1 MVGLTLTLDQ
11 GQFFYLWDQGHCG
24 SCWKK
29 WGVAATDVCPCGEHQ
44 TMSHIVNSCPQ
55 TKLEGGWAAA
65 IALSWMTE
73 LLKLKIWEQ
82 FVIIY
87 FFLNV
92 ITILM
97 LSVVCTFGLP
107 DVDEHAISNNDLAS
121 AQQRHT
127 QTVHKAMVRWDRMRT
142 HHSTWSDVPTAE
154 FIKQLKQKITVFF
167 KDVSCVIKDQRYWRE
182 TKYKP
187 YHKAHC
193 NK

>member
-1 MVGLTLTLDQ
+1 
-11 GQFFYLWDQGHCG
+11 
-24 SCWKK
+24 
-29 WGVAATDVCPCGEHQ
+29 
-44 TMSHIVNSCPQ
+44 MSHIVNSCPQ
-55 TKLEGGWAAA
+55 TNLEGGWAAA

-73 LLKLKIWEQ
+73 LLKLEIWEQ

-87 FFLNV
+87 FFPNV
-92 ITILM
+92 LTILM

-154 FIKQLKQKITVFF
+154 FIKQLKQKKLLYFSRTLVVLSRTNVTGVKQNTNLIIKLTATSKKITQTYLPKF
-167 KDVSCVIKDQRYWRE
+167 
-182 TKYKP
+182 T
-187 YHKAHC
+187 
-193 NK
+193 N